1 LLQGAIATIYCGGRP
16 PPLECD
22 GAEDGAGA
30 DEAGGLELDPDDE
43 LLFAFEEEFELEEEE
58 LEDAEEPDEPDPE
71 DELDPDPEPE
81 CEDEPEAPPEMGE
94 DDPELWSVYCEDPE
108 FPALRVG
115 PASGSPR
122 WPFPAPSCFGGF
134 SALGGG
140 FVVGGYG
147 WSGCFL
153 W

>member
-1 LLQGAIATIYCGGRP
+1 MLEGAIATIYCGGRP

-58 LEDAEEPDEPDPE
+58 LEEEALEEPDPD
-71 DELDPDPEPE
+71 DELE
-81 CEDEPEAPPEMGE
+81 GE
-94 DDPELWSVYCEDPE
+94 DDPEPPLELEEEDPELWSELCEDPE